1 MCVACVDVLQ
11 CVAVCCSVLQCVVV
25 VACHRLSFLAPAL
38 CCNVLRV
45 LRVLRVLMCHSLS
58 QYVAVRCGVL
68 QCVGCAGTE
77 LMLPV
82 FVHLFSAFLIPRVR
96 VCVCDSA
103 CACVTVRE
111 CV

>member
-1 MCVACVDVLQ
+1 MCCSKLQ

-25 VACHRLSFLAPAL
+25 VACHRLSFLALAL

-45 LRVLRVLMCHSLS
+45 LMCRIVS

-77 LMLPV
+77 LILPV
-82 FVHLFSAFLIPRVR
+82 FVHLFSAFLIARVH
-96 VCVCDSA
+96 VCV
-103 CACVTVRE
+103 
-111 CV
+111 